1 MSVTLHNPET
11 QLLSDFLLQHLT
23 AEALLTPLMLFAVG
37 IYFIAG
43 VIKGMLGIGF
53 PTAAVSLLAQVSDT
67 RTAIS
72 LVVIPMLVTNA
83 WQVWRSR
90 RVRWVLQSYWLLLV
104 MLLLLT
110 AVFSQVA
117 SLVPVVLLTG
127 VLGLIVAIY
136 SASSLY
142 RPMFF
147 IPERLDRFAQLI
159 AGITAG
165 IMAGLTGVWAPPILI
180 YLNARRIGKEAF
192 VATSGVLMCLG
203 SLVLFAGYV
212 NSGLIGGSTMVMSCV
227 LLVPSLLGFASGE
240 WVRGHLSAKRFER
253 LLLWFFL
260 IMGLNLIRRAFV

>member
-1 MSVTLHNPET
+1 MFSAIV
-11 QLLSDFLLQHLT
+11 
-23 AEALLTPLMLFAVG
+23 

-43 VIKGMLGIGF
+43 LIKGMLGIGF
-53 PTAAVSLLAQVSDT
+53 PTAAVSLLAQVTDT
-67 RTAIS
+67 RTAIA
-72 LVVIPMLVTNA
+72 LVVIPMVVTNA

-90 RVRWVLQSYWLLLV
+90 RVRWVLQTFWVLLV
-104 MLLLLT
+104 MMLLLT

-117 SLVPVVLLTG
+117 GLVPVALLTG
-127 VLGLIVAIY
+127 ALGLIVAVY

-142 RPMFF
+142 RPLFF
-147 IPERLDRFAQLI
+147 IPDRLDRFAQLA

-203 SLVLFAGYV
+203 SLVLLTGYL
-212 NSGLIGGSTMVMSCV
+212 NTGLISGSIIMMSCV
-227 LLVPSLLGFASGE
+227 LLVPSLSGFATGE
-240 WVRGHLSAKRFER
+240 WVRGHLSARRFER

-260 IMGLNLIRRAFV
+260 LMGLNLIRRAFV